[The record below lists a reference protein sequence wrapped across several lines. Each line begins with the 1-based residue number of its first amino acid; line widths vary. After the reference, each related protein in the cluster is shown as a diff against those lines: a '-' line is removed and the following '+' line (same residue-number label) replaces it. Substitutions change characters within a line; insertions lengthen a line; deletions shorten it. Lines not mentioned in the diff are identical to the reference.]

1 MPLDKDRSIAL
12 ARRFA
17 VPAAAIAAI
26 LGLILYGMTS
36 PGGKETASVSGA
48 CAASQE
54 TAQKLKPLVRGEVA
68 ALALTSA
75 SKPLPNLAF
84 QTVEGEKVTLADF
97 KGRDVLLNLWA
108 TWCVPCRQEMP
119 ALDRL
124 QSLRGSDSF
133 TVVTVNIDTA
143 KLDRPKTFWD
153 EAGIKNLTFYADKT
167 AEVFQQLKQAGKAI
181 GLPTTILIGGDGCE
195 IGTMAGPAQW
205 DSQEAL
211 ALIGAAGRS

>member
-1 MPLDKDRSIAL
+1 MPLDQDRSIAL
-12 ARRFA
+12 ARRFV

-26 LGLILYGMTS
+26 LGLILYGMKS
-36 PGGKETASVSGA
+36 PGGKEPAGVNPA

-54 TAQKLKPLVRGEVA
+54 MAKKLKPLVRGEVA

-84 QTVEGEKVTLADF
+84 DTADGKKLTLADF
-97 KGRDVLLNLWA
+97 RGREVLLNLWA

-133 TVVTVNIDTA
+133 TVVTINIDTA

-153 EAGIKNLTFYADKT
+153 ETGIKHLTVYVDHTAD
-167 AEVFQQLKQAGKAI
+167 VFQQLKQVGKAI
-181 GLPTTILIGGDGCE
+181 GLPTTILIGRDGCE

-205 DSQEAL
+205 DSQDAL
-211 ALIGAAGRS
+211 ALIGAAGQG